1 LPSNNGCYARILSKY
16 LPRVVSA
23 YTDANQQAI
32 GRLGELGSTNIQQV
46 VESIAGGSGGLLDK
60 IRRAGCA
67 TRRMV
72 REGMQE
78 LQQCQPPR
86 EFANTTSLTATHGLD
101 TNEGTGPFIFMLG
114 DAVDATAGAY
124 GATLG
129 FGAAIELDGSPQV
142 ALYISACHG
151 PSFGWEASAG
161 ASAALQFGGGLGAT
175 AGKSFVDTIVLS
187 FMIYTSRLCCI

>member
-1 LPSNNGCYARILSKY
+1 MPCRQGLLCYPAIRNGNRPSFKCLPSNDGCYARILSKY

-32 GRLGELGSTNIQQV
+32 GRLGELDSTNIQQV

-78 LQQCQPPR
+78 LQ
-86 EFANTTSLTATHGLD
+86 
-101 TNEGTGPFIFMLG
+101 
-114 DAVDATAGAY
+114 
-124 GATLG
+124 
-129 FGAAIELDGSPQV
+129 
-142 ALYISACHG
+142 
-151 PSFGWEASAG
+151 
-161 ASAALQFGGGLGAT
+161 
-175 AGKSFVDTIVLS
+175 
-187 FMIYTSRLCCI
+187 